1 MEGAAQ
7 AALVTLA
14 GVLTVA
20 AITSVLHGSSV
31 NAIGDRVACGLLAL
45 PLIGLLARDAAENFP
60 AALWLAPAPL
70 AVYIVLLALSEPST
84 TNETEPSAT
93 KKTKGTLDPIR
104 SWVRDRFTVTLIVLV
119 GLVYAT
125 AWFLM
130 PEATIE

>member
-31 NAIGDRVACGLLAL
+31 NPIGDRIACGLLAL
-45 PLIGLLARDAAENFP
+45 PLIGLLAREAAENFP

-70 AVYIVLLALSEPST
+70 AVYIMLLALCEPPAT
-84 TNETEPSAT
+84 T
-93 KKTKGTLDPIR
+93 KTKGTLDPIR
-104 SWVRDRFTVTLIVLV
+104 SWVRHRFTVTLIVLV
-119 GLVYAT
+119 GLVYAA
-125 AWFLM
+125 AWFVM